1 MPLLKN
7 NKGVP
12 FAQPFVQIQ
21 LRTNGAFLWGDLDQD
36 PWSKICLDHG
46 ASQEIMNPLWPWFIS
61 SFDELRSVVSDLG
74 SLILIQ
80 ITPNEHALILWICH
94 CMKLTQGSTVTQSK
108 TLSLQ
113 PYSPITSCF
122 PIWEITSQYYNF
134 CVLFST
140 LWTGYFIFFKAQF
153 KLKFYM

>member
-61 SFDELRSVVSDLG
+61 SFDELRSEWSWITDPDPDHPKRTRSYFVNL
-74 SLILIQ
+74 SLHE
-80 ITPNEHALILWICH
+80 TDTRFHCH
-94 CMKLTQGSTVTQSK
+94 TWK